1 MKLMILTA
9 LLTMSSFAAHAQNA
23 GVFIEPGITYQ
34 DTETS
39 VDWPILNDSTGKNKG
54 AGAMLRL
61 GMHASE
67 IVFIG
72 VDARYLQTRVSDS
85 AFNTEADATGYN
97 YGLAAGVQMPI
108 VGLRLLGSYV
118 LGGELDPKEDRGVDT
133 KLKDPK
139 GYRLGAGFQILMLS
153 LNLEYQDMKYE
164 KADITGVANN
174 LDASVTDKGWI
185 ASVTFPMEF

>member
-1 MKLMILTA
+1 MKKILATMMISLVS
-9 LLTMSSFAAHAQNA
+9 LGAHAQSA
-23 GVFIEPGITYQ
+23 GVFFEPGVTYQ
-34 DTETS
+34 DTETR

-67 IVFIG
+67 IIFIG
-72 VDARYLQTRVSDS
+72 VDARYGQTRLSDS
-85 AFNTEADATGYN
+85 AFNTEVDATGFN
-97 YGLAAGVQMPI
+97 YGLAAGVQMPV
-108 VGLRLLGSYV
+108 VGLRVLGSYV
-118 LGGELDPKEDRGVDT
+118 LGGELDPKSDQGVDF
-133 KLKDPK
+133 KLKEPK

-153 LNLEYQDMKYE
+153 LNLEYQDLKYE

-174 LDASVTDKGWI
+174 VDATMTDKGWI